1 MHLPHQNC
9 FGSWQLAL
17 NSSLIE
23 PKAIL
28 VVGSINADLLAYV
41 DDSKRIGNY
50 VFGDDFRF
58 NLGGKGLNQAVNV
71 ANSGQNV
78 ILIGRVGDDF
88 FGHEILRQLLNRG
101 VKVNHIVKD
110 RIGHTGIGH
119 VRVSVEGEYSTV
131 VINGANSFLD
141 TDQIDGAILQGID
154 ASFVLM
160 NYEVLSDVVHYAA
173 RKFRELG
180 IQTVINL
187 SPIADGITYS
197 VECADYLITN
207 EDEARAVLGTH
218 EQSTQVLAEMLKKQG
233 AKNVIITRGSKGV
246 FAIDQ
251 AGNHHSVERVPVSIE
266 NTIGAG
272 DTFLAI
278 FTTAL
283 NLGAT
288 FELAL
293 EVANSAAARVCT
305 KQESFL
311 SSEDIEDIAEEFAIE
326 LPKRKIIHGT
336 EHLND

>member
-1 MHLPHQNC
+1 MKNKTVD
-9 FGSWQLAL
+9 
-17 NSSLIE
+17 E

-88 FGHEILRQLLNRG
+88 FGHEILRQLSNRG
-101 VKVNHIVKD
+101 VKTNQIVKD
-110 RIGHTGIGH
+110 RVGHTGIGH
-119 VRVSVEGEYSTV
+119 VRVSNEGEYSTV

-154 ASFVLM
+154 ANFVLM
-160 NYEVLSDVVHYAA
+160 NYEILSDVVHYAA
-173 RKFRELG
+173 QKFRELG
-180 IQTVINL
+180 LQTVVNL

-197 VECADYLITN
+197 IECADFLITN
-207 EDEARAVLGTH
+207 EDEARAVLGTQ
-218 EQSTQVLAEMLKKQG
+218 ETNAEKLAELLQKQG
-233 AKNVIITRGSKGV
+233 AKNVIITRGANGV
-246 FAIDQ
+246 FGIDQ
-251 AGNHHSVERVPVSIE
+251 GGSRYSIEREPVVIE

-283 NLGAT
+283 NMDAT
-288 FELAL
+288 FETAL
-293 EVANSAAARVCT
+293 KIANSAAARVCT

-311 SSEDIEDIAEEFAIE
+311 SIDDLDDIAKNFSINF
-326 LPKRKIIHGT
+326 PKQKIMQGT
-336 EHLND
+336 EHFND